1 MALRRR
7 HKNTSLSLKHE
18 INVTPFVDVMLVLL
32 IIFMVSAPMM
42 QSDVPVQLPQ
52 GAVETQNSEEAQ
64 AAPSLVVAM
73 DTQGHLF
80 LHDKPISVDALM
92 KVVQEDQNRH
102 PIYLRADRGLTY
114 QYVMSIMSRLSAVG
128 CRRVHLVLESA
139 S

>member
-1 MALRRR
+1 M
-7 HKNTSLSLKHE
+7 KHE

-42 QSDVPVQLPQ
+42 QSDVPVDLPQ
-52 GAVETQNSEEAQ
+52 GVVDTQTGEDSKAS
-64 AAPSLVVAM
+64 PSLVVAM
-73 DTQGHLF
+73 DPQGHLF

-92 KVVQEDQNRH
+92 NVVKEDQNRH
-102 PIYLRADRGLTY
+102 PVYLRADRALTY